1 MMSSLRI
8 FLIGGL
14 TSYRALF
21 RWMSPWIAIPVF
33 IIQPLFQIMLFVY
46 VGRTAGVSDDR
57 FFLIGNAILNAAIP
71 CLFAMGN
78 TIDGERY
85 QGTLPLLL
93 ASPAKRIPLFFG
105 RALPVILNGFGVTV
119 ICLGIGAA
127 LLDVSLPA
135 KTWGP
140 LALSVAV
147 SSFSCTGLGL
157 LMAAIALRVRDVAV
171 LANVVFGLLM
181 IFAGV
186 NVPLASL
193 PGWVAAT
200 AQWLPLTHGIGAA
213 RELAAGAGVARIAP
227 QLGIEAGL
235 GLLYTTLGLATLFWL
250 EYESKRKSTLDIN

>member
-1 MMSSLRI
+1 MTRLRI
-8 FLIGGL
+8 LFIGGL

-33 IIQPLFQIMLFVY
+33 IIQPLFQVMLFVY

-78 TIDGERY
+78 TIDGERH

-93 ASPAKRIPLFFG
+93 ASPARRIPLFFG
-105 RALPVILNGFGVTV
+105 RALPVILNGFVVTAV
-119 ICLGIGAA
+119 CLGIGAA
-127 LLDVSLPA
+127 LLDVSLPSR
-135 KTWGP
+135 TWGP

-157 LMAAIALRVRDVAV
+157 LMAAIALRVREVAV
-171 LANVVFGLLM
+171 IANVLFGILM

-186 NVPLASL
+186 NVPLVSL

-200 AQWLPLTHGIGAA
+200 AQWLPLTHGIAAA
-213 RELAAGAGVARIAP
+213 RELAAGAGIAGIAT
-227 QLGIEAGL
+227 QLGVEALL
-235 GLLYTTLGLATLFWL
+235 GIVYCVLGLATLFWL
-250 EYESKRKSTLDIN
+250 ERESKRRSTLDLH

>member
-1 MMSSLRI
+1 MGSLRI
-8 FLIGGL
+8 LLIGGL

-33 IIQPLFQIMLFVY
+33 IVQPLFQIMLFVY
-46 VGRTAGVSDDR
+46 VGRTAGVGDDR

-93 ASPAKRIPLFFG
+93 ASPARRIPLFFG
-105 RALPVILNGFGVTV
+105 RALPVILNGFAVTI
-119 ICLGIGAA
+119 ICLCVGAA
-127 LLDVSLPA
+127 MLDVSLPA
-135 KTWGP
+135 ETWGP
-140 LALSVAV
+140 LALAVAV

-157 LMAAIALRVRDVAV
+157 LMAAVALRVRDVAV

-186 NVPLASL
+186 NVPLVSL

-200 AQWLPLTHGIGAA
+200 AQWLPLTHGIAAA
-213 RELAAGAGVARIAP
+213 RELAMGAGVAGVGA
-227 QLGIEAGL
+227 QLGVEAGL
-235 GLLYTTLGLATLFWL
+235 GLLYCVLGLGTLFWL
-250 EYESKRKSTLDIN
+250 EFDSRRKSTLEIS

>member
-1 MMSSLRI
+1 MSSLRI
-8 FLIGGL
+8 LLFGGL

-33 IIQPLFQIMLFVY
+33 IVQPLFQIMLFVY
-46 VGRTAGVSDDR
+46 VGRTAGVGDDR

-93 ASPAKRIPLFFG
+93 ASPARRIPLFFG
-105 RALPVILNGFGVTV
+105 RALPVILNGFAVTI
-119 ICLGIGAA
+119 ICLCVGAA
-127 LLDVSLPA
+127 MLDVSLPA
-135 KTWGP
+135 ETWGP
-140 LALSVAV
+140 LALAVAV

-157 LMAAIALRVRDVAV
+157 LMAAVALRVRDVAV

-186 NVPLASL
+186 NVPLVSL

-200 AQWLPLTHGIGAA
+200 AQWLPLTHGIAAA
-213 RELAAGAGVARIAP
+213 RELAMGAGVAGVGA
-227 QLGIEAGL
+227 QLGVEAGL
-235 GLLYTTLGLATLFWL
+235 GLLYCVLGLGTLFWL
-250 EYESKRKSTLDIN
+250 EFDSRRKSTLEIS